1 MTVRMEKRLAEA
13 LQARAK
19 EEDVSRNI
27 LIGRVMA
34 SYLWKTSVRAN
45 ETKDQDATA

>member
-1 MTVRMEKRLAEA
+1 MERRLAKA
-13 LQARAK
+13 LQERAE

-34 SYLWKTSVRAN
+34 SYLWGASTT
-45 ETKDQDATA
+45 TKEMNDQGATV